1 MKMPNAETHKTYSQ
15 PIKMHA
21 SIVQC
26 DADRMFQIDFIFIFC
41 GKKKLKLKLK
51 SMQQICNKNCV
62 MITTAVTKMW
72 KDQVREYGIKNS
84 H

>member
-1 MKMPNAETHKTYSQ
+1 MPNAETYETYSQ
-15 PIKMHA
+15 PKKTHA

-26 DADRMFQIDFIFIFC
+26 EADRMYQIDFIFIFC
-41 GKKKLKLKLK
+41 KKLKLKLK
-51 SMQQICNKNCV
+51 SMQQIRNKNCV
-62 MITTAVTKMW
+62 IITTAVTKMW